1 MIRVIDRKMFIPP
14 NDRVVAFVGDD
25 KIKIVTFGVRKS
37 DLAEAFGT
45 DISGVSAGV
54 VTKKKIAS
62 ALNGVYCPL
71 TKTGEQDGLVLFDW
85 TVSSGFTSVTC
96 ECEIQFQAQI
106 GSGTS
111 AKVYNSEVNVVII
124 GRSVDASGED
134 YDDDQLTPFEKIKQ
148 EIINARTGID
158 MIADDLRDYVDD
170 ALGGKYDKTGGTISG
185 NVAVLGQMIL
195 LPNGAAGML
204 SLSKGR
210 LNGLYAPTADAD
222 AANKKYVDD
231 TKAEAVEES
240 VVYSQRAVAPFDYTD
255 IEYVLTGDGK
265 EPKTKKLQVG
275 DEQGYYTT
283 SGFAFLEE
291 GYTKATITLFEPNVY
306 VSAYFEGQGTGGD
319 YDVTYNGVKVNQLHN
334 LGRDNPIRLTS
345 PIVIESTKPKTRIQ
359 LFTPAIGVGVGGTI
373 SATDKA
379 KLDGAASASDLKDL
393 AEQVQTKVDGAYTKA
408 QTDAKLATK
417 LDKVEG
423 GQIDGDLIIE
433 GYLNINNDVSVNG
446 ANISLM
452 GTTQLSGTATLNG
465 APVATTA
472 DITAEHSTMKTYV
485 DTALDG
491 KLDKSGGV
499 LTGDLDVSWHS
510 INVLGESGSITISP
524 NGSISGIATV
534 SGSTDAVNKGYVDT
548 TASQKLDK
556 SGGTMTGNLSAGG
569 HRVTDVGMLTFAGES
584 DGFGDIYDPLI
595 DLNGF
600 DVEVAN
606 GKLFYSSYTTPSDN
620 GELICYKQMK
630 DYVDEQ
636 IASIV
641 SAPSAEEATF

>member
-14 NDRVVAFVGDD
+14 NERVVAFVGDD

-37 DLAEAFGT
+37 DLTEAFGT
-45 DISGVSAGV
+45 DISGISAGV

-134 YDDDQLTPFEKIKQ
+134 YDDDQLTPFEEIKQ
-148 EIINARTGID
+148 AIINARTGID
-158 MIADDLRDYVDD
+158 TIADDLRDYVDD
-170 ALGGKYDKTGGTISG
+170 ALDGKYDKTGGTISG
-185 NVAVLGQMIL
+185 NVAVLGEMIL
-195 LPNGAAGML
+195 LPNGAAGMV
-204 SLSKGR
+204 SLSQGR
-210 LNGLYAPTADAD
+210 LNGLYAPTAGSD
-222 AANKKYVDD
+222 AANKRYVDE
-231 TKAEAVEES
+231 TKAKAVEES

-319 YDVTYNGVKVNQLHN
+319 YDVTYNGVKVNQLHL

-393 AEQVQTKVDGAYTKA
+393 AEQVQTKVDDAYTKA

-417 LDKVEG
+417 LDKETGGTVEG
-423 GQIDGDLIIE
+423 NLTIE
-433 GYLNINNDVSVNG
+433 GYLDINNDVSVNG

-465 APVATTA
+465 TPVATKA
-472 DITAEHSTMKTYV
+472 DITDEHSAMEAYV

-491 KLDKSGGV
+491 KLD
-499 LTGDLDVSWHS
+499 T
-510 INVLGESGSITISP
+510 
-524 NGSISGIATV
+524 
-534 SGSTDAVNKGYVDT
+534 
-548 TASQKLDK
+548 
-556 SGGTMTGNLSAGG
+556 SGGTLTGNLNLGS
-569 HRVTDVGMLTFAGES
+569 HNINNINKLTFVGNDD
-584 DGFGDIYDPLI
+584 DGDFFFDAPSI
-595 DLNGF
+595 DLGGF
-600 DVEVAN
+600 DVELID
-606 GKLFYSSYTTPSDN
+606 GLLCYSNYYTPTRD